1 MLDQIT
7 VLILTRNEAANIG
20 RTLERLSWARD
31 IVVVDSFST
40 DDTVEIIS
48 SFPQA
53 RGFPREF
60 DTHTNQW
67 NFGLKETGITSE
79 WVLALDADYIL
90 TPEFVDEVKLLKPD
104 SVNGYRAKF
113 IYCIN
118 GRRLRSGV
126 YPDVTVLYR
135 RAAARYVQDGHTQRV
150 AVEGRVEPLSLPILH
165 DDRKPLSRWF
175 ESQQLYTPM
184 EAIKLLAT
192 NRNELTWID
201 RIRRWRVVAPV
212 GVLFYCL
219 FVRGGILDGWP
230 GFYYAFQRMMAE
242 LILSL
247 YLLDNDLR
255 RIGHRDAEAPG
266 KAESIRQ
273 KARAAKARSTK
284 LHGAARNKSL

>member
-7 VLILTRNEAANIG
+7 PVVLTRNEAENIG
-20 RTLERLSWARD
+20 RALERLSWARD
-31 IVVVDSFST
+31 IVVVDSLST

-48 SFPQA
+48 GFPQA
-53 RGFPREF
+53 RVFHREF
-60 DTHTNQW
+60 DSHTRQW
-67 NFGLKETGITSE
+67 NFGLEETAITSE

-90 TPEFVDEVKLLKPD
+90 TPEFVDELKLLKPD
-104 SVNGYRAKF
+104 LENGYRAKF

-126 YPDVTVLYR
+126 YPNVTVLYR
-135 RAAARYVQDGHTQRV
+135 RAAARYIQDGHTQRV
-150 AVEGRVEPLSLPILH
+150 TIEGRVETLRSAILH

-175 ESQQLYTPM
+175 ESQQRYTPM
-184 EAIKLLAT
+184 EAIKLLAV
-192 NRNELTWID
+192 NQGELTWID

-219 FVRGGILDGWP
+219 FMRGGILDGWP

-255 RIGHRDAEAPG
+255 GITQREAAASQNA
-266 KAESIRQ
+266 KSIQ
-273 KARAAKARSTK
+273 KAHAVKARSTK
-284 LHGAARNKSL
+284 LQEAARNKSL

>member
-1 MLDQIT
+1 MLDHIT
-7 VLILTRNEAANIG
+7 PLILTRNEAANIG
-20 RTLERLSWARD
+20 RTLEQLSWARD

-48 SFPQA
+48 
-53 RGFPREF
+53 GFPRARVFQREF
-60 DTHTNQW
+60 DTHSMQW
-67 NFGLKETGITSE
+67 NFGLKEAGITSE
-79 WVLALDADYIL
+79 WVLALDADHLL
-90 TPEFVDEVKLLKPD
+90 TPEFIDELKLLKPG
-104 SVNGYRAKF
+104 SAKGYQARF
-113 IYCIN
+113 IYCVN

-126 YPDVTVLYR
+126 YPNVTALYR
-135 RAAARYVQDGHTQRV
+135 RAAARYIQDGHTQRV
-150 AVEGRVEPLSLPILH
+150 VVEGKLEPLSSPILH

-175 ESQQLYTPM
+175 ESQQRYMRL
-184 EAIKLLAT
+184 EAIKLLAA
-192 NRNELTWID
+192 NQSELTWKD

-255 RIGHRDAEAPG
+255 GITNKEAEATR
-266 KAESIRQ
+266 KAESHR
-273 KARAAKARSTK
+273 
-284 LHGAARNKSL
+284 RNVVSD